1 MSRIQGKRWCF
12 TIHASD
18 GGDGRAELLSLYD
31 EMAAPSWGAYGGA
44 QVEVAPGTG
53 RLHIQG
59 FCLFPSNQSL
69 TAVKRIHTTAH
80 WELMRGTLEQSEAYC
95 SKEDSRSSL
104 REPKVWGVRPE
115 RPGQG
120 RRTDLEDAC
129 DTLAEAEGNVRQRMR
144 AVALA
149 HPAVYAKY
157 SGGLEQL
164 ARALQPTPHF
174 NLPQLRVWQ
183 VELETALAA
192 APDDRHILWYTDYTG
207 GAGKSTFLRHY
218 LCKYP
223 EESISLSGKV
233 VDMSYVYDSHRVVF
247 FDVSRTQAE
256 HMDHLYDMAEKLKN
270 GSFLSTKYMSVHKMF
285 DPPHVVFFS
294 NAPPMGGKWSDDRL
308 LHHEITPADRE
319 VAPPP
324 PAPLPAEEVH
334 EVSDDSDDEDAI
346 FETLVPLGN
355 PSHESQMDALM
366 ATLWGSPLA
375 R

>member
-1 MSRIQGKRWCF
+1 MASQQGKRWVF
-12 TIHASD
+12 TIHARD
-18 GGDGRAELLSLYD
+18 GADGRAELLSLYD
-31 EMAAPSWGAYGGA
+31 DLASPEWGAYGGA
-44 QVEVAPGTG
+44 QLELAPDTG

-59 FCLFPSNQSL
+59 FCLFPTNQRLSAL
-69 TAVKRIHTTAH
+69 KRLHSTAH

-95 SKEDSRSSL
+95 SKEESRSPL
-104 REPKVWGVRPE
+104 REPKVWGVRPDL
-115 RPGQG
+115 PGRG

-129 DTLAEAEGNVRQRMR
+129 DALVEAEGNIRQRMK
-144 AVALA
+144 AVARA

-157 SGGLEQL
+157 AQGLEQL
-164 ARALQPTPHF
+164 ARVLQPTPHF

-183 VELETALAA
+183 VRLEAQLAA
-192 APDDRHILWYTDYTG
+192 EPDDRHILWFTDYTG

-233 VDMSYVYDSHRVVF
+233 VDMAYVYDSHRVVF

-294 NAPPMGGKWSDDRL
+294 NAPPMAGKWSDDRL
-308 LHHEITPADRE
+308 VHHEISAEDRA
-319 VAPPP
+319 VPPPP

-334 EVSDDSDDEDAI
+334 EVPDSDDEDAI
-346 FETLVPLGN
+346 FQTLVPLAPPDHN
-355 PSHESQMDALM
+355 SQLDALM
-366 ATLWGSPLA
+366 ETLWGSPVA